1 MQRVSLFLLLLLVF
15 VSAPLVA
22 GPKMNPTVTAFINAQ
37 AALARK
43 ADPAFAGFDA
53 GRGEKLYFGE
63 HTHSEKQEARSCV
76 SCHKKDAKVA
86 GSHADTGKKIDA
98 IAPVANKKRFT
109 KEKEIRKWFGRNC
122 KWVLEREC
130 TPLEKGDFLTWIY
143 TLE

>member
-1 MQRVSLFLLLLLVF
+1 MQRFSPFLLLVF
-15 VSAPLVA
+15 LFVTFPLVA
-22 GPKMNPTVTAFINAQ
+22 GPKMNPTVTAFVNEQ

-53 GRGEKLYFGE
+53 SRGEKLYFAE
-63 HTHSEKQEARSCV
+63 RTHTEKNESRSCA
-76 SCHKKDAKVA
+76 SCHKKDAKVT
-86 GSHADTGKKIDA
+86 GSHADTGKKIEPL
-98 IAPVANKKRFT
+98 APVANKKRFT